1 MPGVPDRQQP
11 SDRSGG
17 LHDRVLD
24 QLGPAIVSGETPEG
38 EVLRIER
45 LEESLGVSRTVM
57 REAVRVLES
66 MQLVASRRRIG
77 VTVLP
82 RSQWNL
88 FDPRII
94 RWRLAGP
101 DRMAQLESL
110 SQLRCGI
117 EPVAASLAATRCTP
131 EQCGTLTSA
140 VIGMSVTAKRG
151 DLDAYLEHDITFHR
165 TILEASGNEMF
176 SGLAQ
181 VVAEVLAGRT
191 HHNLMPAEPETA
203 AIRLHGDVAEAVQLG
218 HSREAETAMRAIVL
232 ESIEAM
238 SLNTGL
244 GMV

>member
-1 MPGVPDRQQP
+1 MPGGPDRPQP
-11 SDRSGG
+11 TDRSGG

-24 QLGPAIVSGETPEG
+24 RLGLAIVSGETPEG
-38 EVLRIER
+38 EVLRIEQ

-57 REAVRVLES
+57 REAIRVLES
-66 MQLVASRRRIG
+66 MQVVASRRRIG

-82 RSQWNL
+82 RSQWNV

-94 RWRLAGP
+94 RWRLDGP

-110 SQLRCGI
+110 SQLRCGL

-131 EQCGTLTSA
+131 EQCGTLMSA

-151 DLDAYLEHDITFHR
+151 DLDAYLEHDTMFHR
-165 TILEASGNEMF
+165 TILEASGNDMF
-176 SGLAQ
+176 SALGQ

-191 HHNLMPAEPETA
+191 HHNLMPAEPEAA
-203 AIRLHGDVAEAVQLG
+203 AIRMHADVAEAIQLG
-218 HSREAETAMRAIVL
+218 QSREAETAMRAIVL

-238 SLNTGL
+238 SLNTGIE
-244 GMV
+244 GA